1 MINKAINTL
10 VLATV
15 DSLKKFKNKLAY
27 YLAIFAMVFG
37 STFGT
42 MNSANAVEDMVL
54 EGASASGPGT
64 MVAVGS
70 DDALLVDGSEALSML
85 QHAATLTLANNA
97 ADQIFGAVTATTG
110 KLTITSV
117 EATDAGTQTF
127 STYTGTDSDIAVVT
141 AGSKNHTIIFTGA
154 VTTGA
159 VTGTIVIDG
168 DTGNTTQTLIQ
179 VGGNLTGAVSLDDN
193 AGTVTLEMTGA
204 DTTIGQ
210 AVNSVGGDQEAILK
224 LTGANTT
231 VAAAVGTAS
240 NGAFQAIDINGAT
253 SFSAASEAAAYTVDA
268 DATFTGVVT
277 ANTGFTINTSADVT
291 LSAASDLSL
300 ATVTTGT
307 LTSNALLTT
316 SDLINTA
323 GKVYL
328 NVKNNEMGGGR
339 YAAGSG
345 AELHVGK
352 AFVSGDA
359 IYIGDDANGGATDFN
374 AASKIYLP
382 SNLTSG
388 ETLKMTDSGAWNETS
403 GNASTAAAAITVT
416 LQDTALVDYTAS
428 AAIGATD
435 IVITA
440 VDKSAATIATELGV
454 TSNTVKATTQIM
466 TAMNANSATG
476 DTAAYTAF
484 DNALNARGFSA
495 TEDTTFLKQA
505 SPQTE
510 SIAGSTVAA
519 QGVTNSVQGIIS
531 NRMASLR
538 SGDAFAGSGMSAGG
552 AMSVKSGFVQAFGST
567 AEQKSKTVGT
577 GTQAGFDSDSVGIA
591 VGFDGISDAGTT
603 LGVSLSM
610 SNTDVDG
617 KGIGKSKND
626 MDTYTASIYMDKATE
641 SGYVEGSLTYGM
653 SENATSRKITTA
665 GLERNFSG
673 EYDSTQMSLNV
684 GVGMPMDVGM
694 GYVTPFGSFTGTKID
709 TDSYLEKSTVANDAL
724 RLNIGQDDVTSM
736 VGTIGVKY
744 HSVMDN
750 GGTPMISLALNNE
763 FGDKTIGS
771 TNTYQGGGTAFK
783 TSTDVEALSA
793 TLGLG
798 YSMGNDNTSIEFAY
812 DVDANDDK
820 YLSHGGSFKIVSKF

>member
-1 MINKAINTL
+1 MSSKTRINL
-10 VLATV
+10 VESTGLTKIF
-15 DSLKKFKNKLAY
+15 KKISNYF
-27 YLAIFAMVFG
+27 AIFAMVFG

-42 MNSANAVEDMVL
+42 MNSANADAITL
-54 EGASASGPGT
+54 NATTAAGPGT
-64 MVAVGS
+64 MKTAGGDVAF
-70 DDALLVDGSEALSML
+70 AVDGTDTLNIVSFAT
-85 QHAATLTLANNA
+85 TLTLADDA
-97 ADQIFGAVTATTG
+97 ANQVFGAITGTTG
-110 KLTITSV
+110 TLNITTAEDSHASIQTIASYVGVDGDVQVT
-117 EATDAGTQTF
+117 
-127 STYTGTDSDIAVVT
+127 T
-141 AGSKNHTIIFTGA
+141 AGDKDHTVIFTGDLS
-154 VTTGA
+154 TGA
-159 VTGTIVIDG
+159 ATGIITIDADAG
-168 DTGNTTQTLIQ
+168 DATATLIQ
-179 VGGNLTGAVSLDDN
+179 VGGDLTGVVKIDKN
-193 AGTVTLEMTGA
+193 AGSVIVEMTGINKTINQSIDGLGDAEGTLKISGAGTTMAGKVGTTGTTSLLGIDVNASATFANTSEATNYTIDA
-204 DTTIGQ
+204 DTTF
-210 AVNSVGGDQEAILK
+210 
-224 LTGANTT
+224 TGA
-231 VAAAVGTAS
+231 
-240 NGAFQAIDINGAT
+240 
-253 SFSAASEAAAYTVDA
+253 
-268 DATFTGVVT
+268 VT
-277 ANTGFTINTSADVT
+277 ANTAFTVNTAGTDVT

-519 QGVTNSVQGIIS
+519 QGVTNSVQGIMS

-610 SNTDVDG
+610 SNTDVEG

-641 SGYVEGSLTYGM
+641 SGYVEGSLTYGI
-653 SENATSRKITTA
+653 SENATSRKITAA
-665 GLERNFSG
+665 GLDRIFSG
-673 EYDSTQMSLNV
+673 AYDSSQISLNI
-684 GVGMPMDVGM
+684 GVGMPNDVGV
-694 GYVTPFGSFTGTKID
+694 GYVTPFASFTGTLID
-709 TDSYLEKSTVANDAL
+709 TDAYTEKSTVVGDSLAL
-724 RLNIGQDDVTSM
+724 KIAQDDVSSM
-736 VGTIGVKY
+736 IGSVGVRY
-744 HSVMDN
+744 HNVMDN

-763 FGDKTIGS
+763 FGDTTITS
-771 TNTYQGGGTAFK
+771 SNTYTGGGTKFK
-783 TSTDVEALSA
+783 TSTDVEELSA

-798 YSMGNDNTSIEFAY
+798 YSMGNDYTSIEFAY
-812 DVDANDDK
+812 EADANDDK
-820 YLSHGGSFKIVSKF
+820 YLSHGGSIKIVGKF